1 MIDAISSLNATSL
14 ASEMKKALDTDAA
27 SATATATTSMTAAPG
42 ASFADYMKDIGTTF
56 VDNLKGAEKTS
67 TDGILGKASVREV
80 VESVMTA
87 DQTLQTAMA
96 FRDKIVSAYLDV
108 VKMPI

>member
-1 MIDAISSLNATSL
+1 MIDGISSINATSL
-14 ASEMKKALDTDAA
+14 AAELRKASAAEASA
-27 SATATATTSMTAAPG
+27 SATEVQNPG
-42 ASFADYMKDIGTTF
+42 ASFTDFMSNIGTSF
-56 VDNLKGAEKTS
+56 VDNLKEAEKKS

-96 FRDKIVSAYLDV
+96 FRDKIVSAYLEV

>member
-1 MIDAISSLNATSL
+1 MINSITPLDSAGLAAEMRKVASTESSAPTTQVDPAQ
-14 ASEMKKALDTDAA
+14 AS
-27 SATATATTSMTAAPG
+27 
-42 ASFADYMKDIGTTF
+42 ASFADFMSNMGTSF
-56 VDNLKGAEKTS
+56 VDNLKAAETTS
-67 TDGILGKASVREV
+67 MNGVLGKASVREV

-96 FRDKIVSAYLDV
+96 FRDKIVSAYLEV

>member
-1 MIDAISSLNATSL
+1 MIDGISPLSLTSL
-14 ASEMKKALDTDAA
+14 ASELKKTTDADPA
-27 SATATATTSMTAAPG
+27 KQVTEAQNTG
-42 ASFADYMKDIGTTF
+42 ASFSDYMKDLGSTF
-56 VDNLKGAEKTS
+56 VDNLKDAEKKS

-96 FRDKIVSAYLDV
+96 FRDKIVSAYLEV

>member
-1 MIDAISSLNATSL
+1 MIDGINPIKANSFLAEMQKPASL
-14 ASEMKKALDTDAA
+14 DAA
-27 SATATATTSMTAAPG
+27 SAATDAQSVG
-42 ASFADYMKDIGTTF
+42 ASFSDFMNNLGTTF
-56 VDNLKGAEKTS
+56 VDNLKDAEKKS

-96 FRDKIVSAYLDV
+96 FRDKIVSAYLEV

>member
-1 MIDAISSLNATSL
+1 MIESISPLDSAGL
-14 ASEMKKALDTDAA
+14 AAAMRKASAAEDAA
-27 SATATATTSMTAAPG
+27 PVQTAEQASAG
-42 ASFADYMKDIGTTF
+42 FADFMATMGTSF
-56 VDNLKGAEKTS
+56 VDNLKAAETTS
-67 TDGILGKASVREV
+67 MNGILGKAGVREV

-96 FRDKIVSAYLDV
+96 FRDKIVSAYLEV

>member
-1 MIDAISSLNATSL
+1 MIDALASLNASSL
-14 ASEMKKALDTDAA
+14 ASAMRRAEPTNLMPGVAETDQTG
-27 SATATATTSMTAAPG
+27 ATFADFMTSM
-42 ASFADYMKDIGTTF
+42 GTNF
-56 VDNLKGAEKTS
+56 VNNIRDAEKTS
-67 TDGILGKASVREV
+67 MDGILGKASAREV

-96 FRDKIVSAYLDV
+96 FRDKIISAYLEV

>member
-1 MIDAISSLNATSL
+1 MTIDAISSLSASSL
-14 ASEMKKALDTDAA
+14 ASQLKKTSDIDTGMVTEGQTVG
-27 SATATATTSMTAAPG
+27 ATFG
-42 ASFADYMKDIGTTF
+42 DYMKDIGTSF
-56 VDNLKGAEKTS
+56 VDNLKDAEKKS
-67 TDGILGKASVREV
+67 TDGVLGKASVREV

-96 FRDKIVSAYLDV
+96 FRDKIVSAYLEI

>member
-1 MIDAISSLNATSL
+1 MINAISSIDSAGLAAEMRKASTVDQTAPTVDPAQAT
-14 ASEMKKALDTDAA
+14 
-27 SATATATTSMTAAPG
+27 
-42 ASFADYMKDIGTTF
+42 ASFADFMTNMGTSF
-56 VDNLKGAEKTS
+56 VDNLKAAETTS
-67 TDGILGKASVREV
+67 MNGVLGKASVREV

-96 FRDKIVSAYLDV
+96 FRDKIVSAYLEI

>member
-1 MIDAISSLNATSL
+1 MIDGISPLSMTSL
-14 ASEMKKALDTDAA
+14 VSELKKATET
-27 SATATATTSMTAAPG
+27 SATKPAMETQATG
-42 ASFADYMKDIGTTF
+42 ASFSDFMNNLGTTF
-56 VDNLKGAEKTS
+56 VDNLKDAEKKS

-96 FRDKIVSAYLDV
+96 FRDKIVSAYLEV

>member
-1 MIDAISSLNATSL
+1 MIDGISALSASSL
-14 ASEMKKALDTDAA
+14 ASEMKKA
-27 SATATATTSMTAAPG
+27 SATAAAKPGLDAQEAGAT
-42 ASFADYMKDIGTTF
+42 FADFMNNLGTTF
-56 VDNLKGAEKTS
+56 VDNMKDAEKKS

-96 FRDKIVSAYLDV
+96 FRDKVVSAYLEV
-108 VKMPI
+108 IKMPI

>member
-1 MIDAISSLNATSL
+1 MIDGISPLSMTSL
-14 ASEMKKALDTDAA
+14 VSEMKKATETNA
-27 SATATATTSMTAAPG
+27 SKPAMETQTAG
-42 ASFADYMKDIGTTF
+42 ASFSDFMNNLGTTF
-56 VDNLKGAEKTS
+56 VDNLKDAEKKS

-96 FRDKIVSAYLDV
+96 FRDKVVSAYLEV
-108 VKMPI
+108 IKMPI

>member
-1 MIDAISSLNATSL
+1 MIDGISPLSATSL
-14 ASEMKKALDTDAA
+14 AAEMKKALATEASPSISEAQNA
-27 SATATATTSMTAAPG
+27 SA
-42 ASFADYMKDIGTTF
+42 SFSDFMSNIGTTF
-56 VDNLKGAEKTS
+56 VDNIKDAEKKS

-80 VESVMTA
+80 VESVMNA

-96 FRDKIVSAYLDV
+96 FRDKIVSAYLEI

>member
-1 MIDAISSLNATSL
+1 MIDAISPLSTAASL
-14 ASEMKKALDTDAA
+14 ASQLKSTSDIELTKPAA
-27 SATATATTSMTAAPG
+27 ETSAVPG
-42 ASFADYMKDIGTTF
+42 ASFADYMKDLGNTF
-56 VDNLKGAEKTS
+56 ETNLKDAEKKS
-67 TDGILGKASVREV
+67 SDGILGKASVREV

-87 DQTLQTAMA
+87 NQTLQTAMA

>member
-1 MIDAISSLNATSL
+1 MIDAISALSSSSL
-14 ASEMKKALDTDAA
+14 ASAMKKASESEAA
-27 SATATATTSMTAAPG
+27 TPSLSTMQAPG
-42 ASFADYMKDIGTTF
+42 ASFADYMKDIGNTF
-56 VDNLKGAEKTS
+56 VDNLKDAEKKS